1 MRTLAMYLP
10 QFHRVKEND
19 EWWGKGYTEWTAV
32 KAAEQLFDGHN
43 TVKHPLGDNY
53 YDLMQK
59 ETMVWQADLMH
70 RYGIDAMCMYHYWFK
85 NGRKILEKP
94 AENLL
99 QWTDINMPFCFCW
112 ANETWARS
120 WSKISA
126 FNTWNNKIENQEKDA
141 NKNGVLLE
149 QKYGYEHDWEEH
161 FYYLLPFFCD
171 DRYVKLDGKP
181 VFMIYKPLD
190 VYCLADMIDMWNS
203 LAKKVGFQG
212 VYFIGGTNDGWY
224 SDALDAGV
232 FWQKGSNLTN
242 VQKIIENV
250 RCYDYEGVCKEALS
264 RTKLKN
270 KKLYYK
276 IETGYDDTPRRG
288 KGGSIYVDGSADI
301 FGKYYAKM
309 LAKSKAQN
317 NEFIFINAWNEWGEG
332 MVLEPSVG
340 SGYDYLEAVKK
351 AQEEASDIEI
361 PETFDVRY
369 EDDLIRTINDMKKYQ
384 AYFSGLNRWMELRNA
399 GISLVD
405 YMYRKGWKKIA
416 VYGYNEMCRHLLY
429 ALENDKRVECLG
441 VIDVAGDKLKT
452 MYPMYSL
459 EDDALDVD
467 IVVVAVYPYYKA
479 VKSDL
484 LKIGYTNIKSLEHII
499 MEIEAL

>member
-19 EWWGKGYTEWTAV
+19 EWWGEGYTEWTAV
-32 KAAEQLFDGHN
+32 KAAKKLFDGHN
-43 TVKHPLGDNY
+43 TVKHPLQDNY

-59 ETMVWQADLMH
+59 ETIAWQAGLMH
-70 RYGIDAMCMYHYWFK
+70 QYGIDAMCMYHYWFK

-120 WSKISA
+120 WSKIRA
-126 FNTWNNKIENQEKDA
+126 FNTWNNIVENREKDTT
-141 NKNGVLLE
+141 KNGILLE
-149 QKYGYEHDWEEH
+149 QKYGFEHDWEEH
-161 FYYLLPFFCD
+161 FNYLLPFFCD

-190 VYCLADMIDMWNS
+190 VYCLVDMIDMWNS
-203 LAKKVGFQG
+203 LAKKAGFQG
-212 VYFIGGTNDGWY
+212 VYFIGGTSDGWY
-224 SDALDAGV
+224 PDALDAGV
-232 FWQKGSNLTN
+232 FWQGGTN
-242 VQKIIENV
+242 INTAQKTIGNI
-250 RCYDYEGVCKEALS
+250 RCYDYEGVCKATIS
-264 RTKLKN
+264 RIELIKR
-270 KKLYYK
+270 KLYYK

-288 KGGSIYVDGSADI
+288 TAGSVYVDGSAAI

-309 LAKSKAQN
+309 LAESKAQE

-332 MVLEPSVG
+332 MVLEPSDE

-351 AQEEASDIEI
+351 AGEAAVNVEI
-361 PETFDVRY
+361 CKVGDARHTDT
-369 EDDLIRTINDMKKYQ
+369 LIRAFIDMKKYQ
-384 AYFSGLNRWMELRNA
+384 LYFRGLNRWMELRNS
-399 GISLVD
+399 GVSVVD

-416 VYGYNEMCRHLLY
+416 IYGYNEMCRHLLCV
-429 ALENDKRVECLG
+429 LDKDKRVECLG
-441 VIDVAGDKLKT
+441 IIDAAGDKLKT
-452 MYPMYSL
+452 VYPMYSL
-459 EDDALDVD
+459 DDDALDVD
-467 IVVVAVYPYYKA
+467 VVLVAVYPYYKV

-484 LKIGYTNIKSLEHII
+484 LRIGYTNVKSLEHII
-499 MEIEAL
+499 MEADVL